1 MPLLKKVSLSS
12 TMAAQCLFAGL
23 LATTQ
28 AQAARIPDYFF
39 KEWTVSKNCTEQ
51 HAGLGA
57 EAASGLK
64 FRISRQTT
72 AAGSYVFQ
80 AIDNGTSKWAA
91 NWNGLKLEYR
101 PGTRLTT
108 VPADFEC
115 IPGEEASS
123 PFLAMSGFAQATEP
137 YYEAEHYYGI
147 ARIHG
152 ELEHI
157 LIFPRSSGTG
167 PSAIIVIQSVNA
179 PSSLKLDT
187 DGVIH
192 TQ

>member
-1 MPLLKKVSLSS
+1 MSLFKKVSLSS
-12 TMAAQCLFAGL
+12 TVAAQCLFAGL

-57 EAASGLK
+57 EAAAGLK
-64 FRISRQTT
+64 FRVSRQTET
-72 AAGSYVFQ
+72 EGSYVFQ
-80 AIDNGTSKWAA
+80 AIDNGPSKWAP
-91 NWNGLKLEYR
+91 NWNGMKLQYR
-101 PGTRLTT
+101 PGPKLTT

-115 IPGEEASS
+115 IPGQEASS
-123 PFLAMSGFAQATEP
+123 PFLAMSGYAQATEP
-137 YYEAEHYYGI
+137 YYEAEHFYGI

-157 LIFPRSSGTG
+157 LIFPRNSGTG
-167 PSAIIVIQSVNA
+167 PGAIIVIQSVNA
-179 PSSLKLDT
+179 PSRMQLDT